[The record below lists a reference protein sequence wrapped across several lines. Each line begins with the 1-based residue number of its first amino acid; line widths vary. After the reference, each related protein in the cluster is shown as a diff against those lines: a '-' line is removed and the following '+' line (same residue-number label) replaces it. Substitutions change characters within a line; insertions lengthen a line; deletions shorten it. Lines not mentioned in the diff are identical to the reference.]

1 MRKEKVLVFFIFILS
16 FVAYATP
23 LYNAETIP
31 SPGENLGNGVSVVF
45 TVPTDVNLAFS
56 TDSELIIDPGTT
68 ELTVDTNLEDSS
80 FYVVH
85 DDLYALWDIATSDDS
100 AAFKIYLYLT
110 GPLKGTSDTSHTLD
124 WTVTGGHSTVG
135 GTGKYC
141 SKPEDINDSNSIE
154 IASGRKKSYEKISI
168 NIVDISNKI
177 INVQI
182 PEDTY
187 TGSICLYYKE
197 G

>member
-1 MRKEKVLVFFIFILS
+1 MRRVYILFFLFLS
-16 FVAYATP
+16 FIAYTDP
-23 LYNAETIP
+23 LYNEEMIP
-31 SPGENLGNGVSVVF
+31 SPGETLGNGVPVVF
-45 TVPTDVNLAFS
+45 TVPTKVNLVFS

-68 ELTVDTNLEDSS
+68 ELTVETELEDSN

-85 DDLYALWDIATSDDS
+85 DDLYALWDITTSDDS
-100 AAFKIYLYLT
+100 KAFKIYLYLT
-110 GPLKGTSDTSHTLD
+110 GPLKGSTDSSNTLD

-135 GTGKYC
+135 GGSGKYC
-141 SKPEDINDSNSIE
+141 SKSEDINDSNSVE
-154 IASGRKKSYEKISI
+154 IAGGRKKSFEKLTID
-168 NIVDISNKI
+168 IVDISNKI
-177 INVQI
+177 IKVQI

>member
-1 MRKEKVLVFFIFILS
+1 MKRNALIILCVLVVFHLN
-16 FVAYATP
+16 AAP
-23 LYNAETIP
+23 MYNAETIP
-31 SPGENLGNGVSVVF
+31 SPGETLGNGVPVVF
-45 TVPTDVNLAFS
+45 TVPTKVNLVFS

-68 ELTVDTNLEDSS
+68 ELTVETELEDSN

-85 DDLYALWDIATSDDS
+85 DDLYALWDITTSDDS
-100 AAFKIYLYLT
+100 KAFKIYLYLT
-110 GPLKGTSDTSHTLD
+110 GPLKGSTDSSNTLD

-135 GTGKYC
+135 GGSGKYC
-141 SKPEDINDSNSIE
+141 SKPEDINDSNSVE
-154 IASGRKKSYEKISI
+154 IAGGRKKSFEKLTID
-168 NIVDISNKI
+168 IVDISNKI
-177 INVQI
+177 IKVQI